1 MQKQNKSPHAVSDAE
16 RAYAQKLAEIQVKL
30 SRMSA
35 QQREKYTDKAR
46 ELEARVEK
54 LPPAVREVFDDEVRA
69 LSGGEAPVN
78 APSEPSPK
86 NEEKQPPHR
95 DSRQPD
101 YEEEDEDEYDDDAPR
116 KKKNRGCI
124 GCLIVLLVIFLLIS
138 GAAGYGWMW
147 LQAEI
152 NGDRGDTTTEST
164 FIVERG
170 SGTMTIGNQLQENG
184 IIRNAQVFRLYVR
197 QKEQDGTLQYGEFTF
212 RSDMSYDEIIEVLQ
226 ETNKDRDD
234 IVTVTF
240 PEGIPAVEFANRM
253 EEAGLCTAEEFLE
266 VANNDDFSEYGF
278 WNRRDENEN
287 QFMACEGYLFPDTY
301 QFFKDDSVHNMV
313 GKLYGE
319 FDSKMTDEI
328 YSKIDEMGFTL
339 TEFITLASIVQEE
352 AGGVEHQSDVAAVFM
367 NRLAEDSPVRILQ
380 SNCSSYI
387 QNEND
392 NNYIYNTI
400 AWYYGDWSNIP
411 QEIIDAYDTYNTEG
425 LPAGPISNPGLDAI
439 MNTLNYSQ
447 SEYAGNGYYFFVT
460 DINGNYYFNQTAS
473 AHEAQVSALKAN
485 GTYPG

>member
-1 MQKQNKSPHAVSDAE
+1 MQDQDNSPHAVSEAE
-16 RAYAQKLAEIQVKL
+16 RSYAKKLAQVYVRL
-30 SRMSA
+30 A
-35 QQREKYTDKAR
+35 QMTPQEREPYANKVR
-46 ELEARVEK
+46 ELTARLSK
-54 LPPAVREVFDDEVRA
+54 LPPAVREVYDDEVRA
-69 LSGGEAPVN
+69 LSGPAKKEAEA
-78 APSEPSPK
+78 APGGDRPATKTARRMAEAA
-86 NEEKQPPHR
+86 
-95 DSRQPD
+95 PD
-101 YEEEDEDEYDDDAPR
+101 DDEEDEDEDEAP
-116 KKKNRGCI
+116 KKHRGCI
-124 GCLIVLLVIFLLIS
+124 GCLVVLLLLAAIVA
-138 GAAGYGWMW
+138 AAGLFAWNW
-147 LQAEI
+147 VQSEI
-152 NGDRGDTTTEST
+152 GGKRGEEVTEST

-170 SGTMTIGNQLQENG
+170 SGTSTIGNQLESNG
-184 IIRNAQVFRLYVR
+184 IIRNAMVFRLYVR
-197 QKEQDGTLQYGEFTF
+197 QTEQDGTLQYGEFTF
-212 RSDMSYDEIIEVLQ
+212 RSDMSYDEIIVVLQ
-226 ETNKDRDD
+226 EPNKERDD

-319 FDSKMTDEI
+319 FDSKMTDEM
-328 YSKIDEMGFTL
+328 YAKIDEMGFTL
-339 TEFITLASIVQEE
+339 TEFMTLASIVQEE
-352 AGGVEHQSDVAAVFM
+352 AGGVEHQADVAAIFM
-367 NRLAEDSPVRILQ
+367 NRLADDSPVRILQ

-400 AWYYGDWSNIP
+400 AWYYGDWNNIP

-439 MNTLNYSQ
+439 TNTLRYSE
-447 SEYAGNGYYFFVT
+447 SEYYGNGYYFFVT

-473 AHEAQVSALKAN
+473 AHQAQVDALKAN

>member
-1 MQKQNKSPHAVSDAE
+1 MQVAKDNRSPHAMSDAE
-16 RAYAQKLAEIQVKL
+16 RAYIKKLAEVYVKL
-30 SRMSA
+30 SKMTPE
-35 QQREKYTDKAR
+35 QRQKYADKEK
-46 ELEARVEK
+46 ELGVRLKK
-54 LPPAVREVFDDEVRA
+54 LPPAAREAYEDEVRA
-69 LSGGEAPVN
+69 LLDEGRRPVVP
-78 APSEPSPK
+78 AQ
-86 NEEKQPPHR
+86 EEDVR
-95 DSRQPD
+95 DEERD
-101 YEEEDEDEYDDDAPR
+101 NDACDEEDESDEDAQPR
-116 KKKNRGCI
+116 KKKGKGCV
-124 GCLIVLLVIFLLIS
+124 GCLIVLLVLLLAAAAAA
-138 GAAGYGWMW
+138 GAAWMW
-147 LQAEI
+147 VKAEI
-152 NGDRGDTTTEST
+152 DGDRGGEVTEST

-170 SGTMTIGNQLQENG
+170 SGTSTIGNQLADNG
-184 IIRNAQVFRLYVR
+184 IIRNAIIFRFYVR
-197 QKEQDGTLQYGEFTF
+197 QTEQDGTLQYGEFTF

-226 ETNKDRDD
+226 ETNKERDD

-287 QFMACEGYLFPDTY
+287 QFMKCEGYLFPDTY

-319 FDSKMTDEI
+319 FDSKMTEEMYAQI
-328 YSKIDEMGFTL
+328 GEMGFTL
-339 TEFITLASIVQEE
+339 TEFMTLASIVQEE
-352 AGGVEHQSDVAAVFM
+352 AGGVEHQADVAAIFM
-367 NRLAEDSPVRILQ
+367 NRLADDSPVRILQ

-400 AWYYGDWSNIP
+400 AWYYGSWENIP

-439 MNTLNYSQ
+439 TNTLRYAE
-447 SEYAGNGYYFFVT
+447 SEYYGNGYYFFVT

-473 AHEAQVSALKAN
+473 AHQAQVDELKAN

>member
-1 MQKQNKSPHAVSDAE
+1 MQVAKDNRSPHAMSDAE
-16 RAYAQKLAEIQVKL
+16 RAYIKKLAEVYVKL
-30 SRMSA
+30 SQMTPE
-35 QQREKYTDKAR
+35 QRQKYADKEK
-46 ELEARVEK
+46 ELGVRLKK
-54 LPPAVREVFDDEVRA
+54 LPPAAREAYEDEVRA
-69 LSGGEAPVN
+69 LLDEGRRPVVP
-78 APSEPSPK
+78 AQ
-86 NEEKQPPHR
+86 EEDVR
-95 DSRQPD
+95 DEERD
-101 YEEEDEDEYDDDAPR
+101 NDAYDEEDESDEDAQPR
-116 KKKNRGCI
+116 KKKGKGCV
-124 GCLIVLLVIFLLIS
+124 GCLVVLLVLLLAAAAAA
-138 GAAGYGWMW
+138 GAAWMW
-147 LQAEI
+147 VKAEI
-152 NGDRGDTTTEST
+152 DGDRGGEVTEST

-170 SGTMTIGNQLQENG
+170 SGTSTIGNQLADNG
-184 IIRNAQVFRLYVR
+184 IIRNAIIFRFYVR
-197 QKEQDGTLQYGEFTF
+197 QTEQDGTLQYGEFTF

-226 ETNKDRDD
+226 ETNKERDD

-266 VANNDDFSEYGF
+266 VANNDDFSEHGF

-287 QFMACEGYLFPDTY
+287 QFMKCEGYLFPDTY

-319 FDSKMTDEI
+319 FDSKMTEEMYAQI
-328 YSKIDEMGFTL
+328 GEMGFTL
-339 TEFITLASIVQEE
+339 TEFMTLASIVQEE
-352 AGGVEHQSDVAAVFM
+352 AGGVEHQADVAAIFM
-367 NRLAEDSPVRILQ
+367 NRLADDSPVRILQ

-400 AWYYGDWSNIP
+400 AWYYGSWENIP

-439 MNTLNYSQ
+439 TNTLRYAE
-447 SEYAGNGYYFFVT
+447 SEYYGNGYYFFVT

-473 AHEAQVSALKAN
+473 AHQAQVDELKAN